1 MLGFFFSVTHVFTL
15 MCESQSASTLNDS
28 YSLRPSVTFY
38 KMQHINNQNTS
49 IKSWWGQ
56 IAYPHW
62 MPDDVILTY
71 SFETFFVHTHF
82 HVEILQVFTRFS
94 FISSGLRRDTI
105 PPSSI
110 HLLVLLLIRG
120 LPLHIR
126 RNILLLLLILQ
137 GLLRQ
142 SARRSRHASLLLLLP
157 DLLLL
162 QELLLLVIPI
172 VLLLLL
178 LAILLLLGLIVVVL
192 ILIPPRWIVS
202 HCFNL
207 ILIIN
212 LITI

>member
-1 MLGFFFSVTHVFTL
+1 M
-15 MCESQSASTLNDS
+15 
-28 YSLRPSVTFY
+28 
-38 KMQHINNQNTS
+38 
-49 IKSWWGQ
+49 
-56 IAYPHW
+56 AYPRL
-62 MPDDVILTY
+62 PDVILTY